1 MKFAEI
7 GVDIYNAKDDFF
19 NDICFAYSTENDTD
33 VILRDRRKDIFANVS
48 FCPEGSIYKGI
59 DFDTNQVHC
68 DVDPSAAPSINDFAK
83 EIFACNIAV
92 VKCPQTFSRIAG
104 NNIGLLCTVVF
115 IITMISCT
123 ALFIVKDFF
132 TLQRKINCYIINAPV
147 RTNYDANLSDSCFIG
162 KHEEYDRRVLG
173 NPREV
178 DNFPFHKARKS
189 DHRSVFEIFWATY
202 LDKEDITSICFP
214 RNEFEMISVNI
225 NYVMFGY
232 CLDFVINALFYTDD
246 QLSSRYQNGTLT
258 FAQDLLRSLPANVIS
273 LIISSIFKS
282 FVNFPT
288 MLEMII
294 VEVRTSK
301 IAFFMNNYYR
311 KVVMNLILFH
321 ICLYVIVF
329 FAFYYLTLF
338 STVYKSSQ
346 VSWFTGCLYSI
357 LTSIIVNFAVA
368 VAITVLRVIG
378 IKCNWKFVY
387 NIQLY
392 IRLMM

>member
-1 MKFAEI
+1 
-7 GVDIYNAKDDFF
+7 
-19 NDICFAYSTENDTD
+19 
-33 VILRDRRKDIFANVS
+33 
-48 FCPEGSIYKGI
+48 
-59 DFDTNQVHC
+59 
-68 DVDPSAAPSINDFAK
+68 
-83 EIFACNIAV
+83 
-92 VKCPQTFSRIAG
+92 
-104 NNIGLLCTVVF
+104 
-115 IITMISCT
+115 
-123 ALFIVKDFF
+123 
-132 TLQRKINCYIINAPV
+132 
-147 RTNYDANLSDSCFIG
+147 
-162 KHEEYDRRVLG
+162 
-173 NPREV
+173 
-178 DNFPFHKARKS
+178 
-189 DHRSVFEIFWATY
+189 
-202 LDKEDITSICFP
+202 
-214 RNEFEMISVNI
+214 
-225 NYVMFGY
+225 MFGY

-301 IAFFMNNYYR
+301 IAFFINNYY
-311 KVVMNLILFH
+311 KKIVMNLILFH

-378 IKCNWKFVY
+378 IKYNWKFVY

-392 IRLMM
+392 IKLMM